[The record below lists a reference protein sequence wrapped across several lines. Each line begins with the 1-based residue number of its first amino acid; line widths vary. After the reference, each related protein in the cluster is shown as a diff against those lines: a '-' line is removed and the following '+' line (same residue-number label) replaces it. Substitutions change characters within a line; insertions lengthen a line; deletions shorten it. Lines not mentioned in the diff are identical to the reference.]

1 MGLLTGKSDV
11 VANMPPFNSKAENWI
26 QWHKD
31 LVSNFGKKIANGL
44 WLKAWRLRGNKD
56 NNTSELRT
64 YMKKQDITIDASGW
78 DKFTDATSS
87 GLSSWFQMSKT
98 FTIVTILS
106 GTGLIV
112 YIIYKVLQN
121 PDGAKNIVMT
131 ATPQGRA
138 VSGASSILGGLK
150 K

>member
-1 MGLLTGKSDV
+1 MFYYGGQWNTLALLNDTI
-11 VANMPPFNSKAENWI
+11 E
-26 QWHKD
+26 
-31 LVSNFGKKIANGL
+31 IAQHIHDTAIG
-44 WLKAWRLRGNKD
+44 
-56 NNTSELRT
+56 
-64 YMKKQDITIDASGW
+64 
-78 DKFTDATSS
+78 
-87 GLSSWFQMSKT
+87 
-98 FTIVTILS
+98 

-121 PDGAKNIVMT
+121 PDGAKNIVMM